1 MKTGLNATNV
11 RVFEAVA
18 RLHSVTRAADELET
32 SQPYVSKQIA
42 LMEEQ
47 LNIQLF
53 SRVGRRLYLTRAGET
68 LHQHTKLAVES
79 LKYAEDMLIRSAS
92 ASCKIL
98 RIATSTT
105 GMYML
110 PEWLAGF
117 EATATDLETTV
128 IVTSGD
134 EVERRVISSDVDLG
148 FVAYRPRSRS
158 FAVSVVAE
166 DSLALAVQKDHP
178 LATRFS
184 VRLDELSKERF
195 IVREPESAS
204 RALSEKRVFQKRP
217 DWRFRL
223 QINHIDA
230 IKSSLE
236 EGLGI
241 SFISK
246 RAIDRE
252 LRSGML
258 ATVPVGGID
267 LRRPICML
275 TNAHKLGSGTATCL
289 AKHIANLA
297 LESFQLKALPP
308 KRTGQTNKAD
318 YPQ

>member
-18 RLHSVTRAADELET
+18 RLQSVTLAAEELET

-42 LMEEQ
+42 VMEEQ
-47 LNIQLF
+47 LAVQLF
-53 SRVGRRLYLTRAGET
+53 ARVGRRLYLTQAGEL
-68 LHQHTKLAVES
+68 LHQHTKVVVES
-79 LKYAEDMLIRSAS
+79 LKEAEEMLSRAAS
-92 ASCKIL
+92 ASQKRL

-117 EATATDLETTV
+117 EKKVADLETTV
-128 IVTSGD
+128 LVTSGD
-134 EVERRVISSDVDLG
+134 EVERQVISGEADLG
-148 FVAYRPRSRS
+148 FIASRPRFRS
-158 FAVSVVAE
+158 FLVSVVAE

-178 LATRFS
+178 LATHSS
-184 VRLDELSKERF
+184 VSLDELSKERF

-204 RALSEKRVFQKRP
+204 RALTERRIFQKRP

-241 SFISK
+241 SFISR

-252 LRSGML
+252 LQSGTL
-258 ATVPVGGID
+258 ATIPVDGVD

-275 TNAHKLGSGTATCL
+275 TDAHKFGSKIAVRL
-289 AKHIANLA
+289 AKHIASHASQN
-297 LESFQLKALPP
+297 F
-308 KRTGQTNKAD
+308 RC
-318 YPQ
+318 

>member
-1 MKTGLNATNV
+1 MKTALTATNV
-11 RVFEAVA
+11 RVFEVVA
-18 RLHSVTRAADELET
+18 RLQSVTRAAEELET
-32 SQPYVSKQIA
+32 TQPYVSKQIA

-47 LNIQLF
+47 LNVQLV
-53 SRVGRRLYLTRAGET
+53 SRVGRRLYLTPAGEM
-68 LHQHTKLAVES
+68 LHQHTKAVVES
-79 LKYAEDMLIRSAS
+79 LKDAEDMLLRVSAS
-92 ASCKIL
+92 QKRL

-110 PEWLAGF
+110 PKWLAGF
-117 EATATDLETTV
+117 EEKVAGLETTV

-134 EVERRVISSDVDLG
+134 EVERRVISGDVDLG
-148 FVAYRPRSRS
+148 FIAYRPRSRS
-158 FAVSVVAE
+158 FVVSVVAE

-178 LATRFS
+178 LAIRSS
-184 VRLDELSKERF
+184 VRLDELSKEQF

-204 RALSEKRVFQKRP
+204 RALTEKRVFQKHP
-217 DWRFRL
+217 DWKFRL

-252 LRSGML
+252 LQSGTL
-258 ATVPVGGID
+258 AVVPVDGLD

-275 TNAHKLGSGTATCL
+275 TNPHKFGSKVAICL
-289 AKHIANLA
+289 AKHVANHVL
-297 LESFQLKALPP
+297 
-308 KRTGQTNKAD
+308 
-318 YPQ
+318 

>member
-18 RLHSVTRAADELET
+18 RLHSVTLAADELET
-32 SQPYVSKQIA
+32 SQPCVSKQIA
-42 LMEEQ
+42 VMEEQ
-47 LNIQLF
+47 LAVQLF
-53 SRVGRRLYLTRAGET
+53 ARAGRRLYLTQAGEM
-68 LHQHTKLAVES
+68 LHQHTKVVVES
-79 LKYAEDMLIRSAS
+79 LKQAEDMLSRAAS
-92 ASCKIL
+92 ASQKRL

-110 PEWLAGF
+110 PEWLAGLKHV
-117 EATATDLETTV
+117 TDLETTV
-128 IVTSGD
+128 LVTSGD
-134 EVERRVISSDVDLG
+134 EVERQVTSGEADLG
-148 FVAYRPRSRS
+148 FIASRPRSRS
-158 FAVSVVAE
+158 VVVQVVAE

-178 LATRFS
+178 LATRSS
-184 VRLDELSKERF
+184 VSLDELSKERF

-204 RALSEKRVFQKRP
+204 RALTERRIFQKRP
-217 DWRFRL
+217 DWKFRL

-252 LRSGML
+252 LLSGTL
-258 ATVPVGGID
+258 AMVPVDGVD

-275 TNAHKLGSGTATCL
+275 TNAQKFGSKIAIRL
-289 AKHIANLA
+289 AKHIANHA
-297 LESFQLKALPP
+297 L
-308 KRTGQTNKAD
+308 
-318 YPQ
+318 

>member
-1 MKTGLNATNV
+1 MNTALTATNV

-18 RLHSVTRAADELET
+18 RLQSVTRAAEELEV
-32 SQPYVSKQIA
+32 SQPYISKQIA
-42 LMEEQ
+42 VMEKQ
-47 LNIQLF
+47 LDVHLF
-53 SRVGRRLYLTRAGET
+53 SRVGRRLYLTTAGKM
-68 LHQHTKLAVES
+68 LHQHTKVVVES
-79 LKYAEDMLIRSAS
+79 LKAAEDMLLSTSSAS
-92 ASCKIL
+92 QKRL

-117 EATATDLETTV
+117 ENYVADLETTV
-128 IVTSGD
+128 IVTNGD
-134 EVERRVISSDVDLG
+134 EVEQRVISGDVDLG
-148 FVAYRPRSRS
+148 FIANRPRSRS
-158 FAVSVVAE
+158 FVVSVVAE
-166 DSLALAVQKDHP
+166 DSLALAVRKDHP
-178 LATRFS
+178 LADRSS
-184 VRLDELSKERF
+184 VKLDELSKERF

-204 RALSEKRVFQKRP
+204 RALTEKRIFQKHP

-252 LRSGML
+252 LQSGAL
-258 ATVPVGGID
+258 ATVPVEGVD

-275 TNAHKLGSGTATCL
+275 TDAHKFGSKIAVCL
-289 AKHIANLA
+289 AKHIV
-297 LESFQLKALPP
+297 SH
-308 KRTGQTNKAD
+308 TS
-318 YPQ
+318 

>member
-1 MKTGLNATNV
+1 MKTALTATNV

-18 RLHSVTRAADELET
+18 RLQSVTRAAEELET

-42 LMEEQ
+42 VMERQ
-47 LNIQLF
+47 LNVQLF
-53 SRVGRRLYLTRAGET
+53 SRVGRRLCLTRAGEM
-68 LHQHTKLAVES
+68 LQQHAKVAVES
-79 LKYAEDMLIRSAS
+79 LNSAEDMLLRSAS
-92 ASCKIL
+92 ASCKRL

-117 EATATDLETTV
+117 EAKIAGLETTI
-128 IVTSGD
+128 IVTSGED
-134 EVERRVISSDVDLG
+134 VERRVISGDVDIG
-148 FVAYRPRSRS
+148 FIASRPRSRS
-158 FAVSVVAE
+158 LAVSVVAE
-166 DSLALAVQKDHP
+166 DSLALTVQTTHP
-178 LATRFS
+178 LADRSS

-195 IVREPESAS
+195 IVRELGSAS
-204 RALSEKRVFQKRP
+204 RALTEERVFQKRP

-252 LRSGML
+252 LQSGTL
-258 ATVPVGGID
+258 AVVPVEGVD

-275 TNAHKLGSGTATCL
+275 TNAHKFGSKIANRL
-289 AKHIANLA
+289 AKHIANYA
-297 LESFQLKALPP
+297 S
-308 KRTGQTNKAD
+308 
-318 YPQ
+318 

>member
-1 MKTGLNATNV
+1 MKTGLDATNV

-18 RLHSVTRAADELET
+18 RLHSVTLAAEELET

-42 LMEEQ
+42 VMEEQ
-47 LNIQLF
+47 LDVQLF
-53 SRVGRRLYLTRAGET
+53 ARVGRRLYLTQAGEM
-68 LHQHTKLAVES
+68 LHQHTKVVVES
-79 LKYAEDMLIRSAS
+79 LKQAEEMLSRAAS
-92 ASCKIL
+92 ASQKRL

-117 EATATDLETTV
+117 KHVADLETRV
-128 IVTSGD
+128 LVTSGD
-134 EVERRVISSDVDLG
+134 EVERQVISGEADLG
-148 FVAYRPRSRS
+148 FIASRPRSRS
-158 FAVSVVAE
+158 LVVHVVAE
-166 DSLALAVQKDHP
+166 DSLALAVQRNHP
-178 LATRFS
+178 LATRSS
-184 VRLDELSKERF
+184 VSLDELSKERF

-204 RALSEKRVFQKRP
+204 RALTERRIFQKRP
-217 DWRFRL
+217 DWKFRL

-252 LRSGML
+252 LRSGTL
-258 ATVPVGGID
+258 AMVPVDGVD

-275 TNAHKLGSGTATCL
+275 TNAHKFGSKIAIRL
-289 AKHIANLA
+289 EKHIANHA
-297 LESFQLKALPP
+297 P
-308 KRTGQTNKAD
+308 
-318 YPQ
+318 

>member
-11 RVFEAVA
+11 RMFEAVA
-18 RLHSVTRAADELET
+18 RLHSVTLAAEELET

-42 LMEEQ
+42 VMEEQ
-47 LNIQLF
+47 LAVQLF
-53 SRVGRRLYLTRAGET
+53 ARVGRRLYLTEAGEM
-68 LHQHTKLAVES
+68 LHQHTKVVVES
-79 LKYAEDMLIRSAS
+79 LKDAEEMLSRVAS
-92 ASCKIL
+92 VSQKRL

-117 EATATDLETTV
+117 KNVADLETTV
-128 IVTSGD
+128 LVTSGD
-134 EVERRVISSDVDLG
+134 EVERPVLSGEADLG
-148 FVAYRPRSRS
+148 LIASRPRSRS
-158 FAVSVVAE
+158 FLVRVVAE

-178 LATRFS
+178 LATRSS
-184 VRLDELSKERF
+184 VSLPELSKERF

-204 RALSEKRVFQKRP
+204 RALTERRIFQQRP
-217 DWRFRL
+217 DWKFRL

-252 LRSGML
+252 LHSGAL
-258 ATVPVGGID
+258 ATVPVDGVD

-275 TNAHKLGSGTATCL
+275 TNAHKCGSKTAIRL
-289 AKHIANLA
+289 AKHIC
-297 LESFQLKALPP
+297 ESRAVKLPH
-308 KRTGQTNKAD
+308 
-318 YPQ
+318 

>member
-1 MKTGLNATNV
+1 MKTALTATNV

-18 RLHSVTRAADELET
+18 RLQSATRAAEELET

-47 LNIQLF
+47 LNVQLF
-53 SRVGRRLYLTRAGET
+53 SRVGRRLYLTRAGEM
-68 LHQHTKLAVES
+68 LHQHAKVAVES
-79 LKYAEDMLIRSAS
+79 LKQAEDMLLRSAS
-92 ASCKIL
+92 ASCKRL
-98 RIATSTT
+98 RIATTTT

-117 EATATDLETTV
+117 EGKVTDLETTV
-128 IVTSGD
+128 VVTSGD
-134 EVERRVISSDVDLG
+134 EVERRVISGDVDLG
-148 FVAYRPRSRS
+148 FVARRPRSRG
-158 FAVSVVAE
+158 FVVSVVAE
-166 DSLALAVQKDHP
+166 DSLALAVQRDHP
-178 LATRFS
+178 LTTRSS

-204 RALSEKRVFQKRP
+204 RALAEKRVFQKHP

-223 QINHIDA
+223 QINRIDA

-252 LRSGML
+252 LQSGTL
-258 ATVPVGGID
+258 AVVSVDGVD

-275 TNAHKLGSGTATCL
+275 TNAHQFGSKIATRL
-289 AKHIANLA
+289 ARHIANHA
-297 LESFQLKALPP
+297 L
-308 KRTGQTNKAD
+308 
-318 YPQ
+318 

>member
-1 MKTGLNATNV
+1 MKTGLNATNI

-18 RLHSVTRAADELET
+18 RLQSVGRAAEELET

-42 LMEEQ
+42 VMEEQ
-47 LNIQLF
+47 LAVQLF
-53 SRVGRRLYLTRAGET
+53 SRVGRRLYLTEAGEM
-68 LHQHTKLAVES
+68 LHQHAKVVVES
-79 LKYAEDMLIRSAS
+79 LKDAEDMLSRAAS
-92 ASCKIL
+92 ASQNRL

-110 PEWLAGF
+110 PKWLAGF
-117 EATATDLETTV
+117 KHVADLETTV
-128 IVTSGD
+128 LVTSGD
-134 EVERRVISSDVDLG
+134 EVERRLMTGDADLG
-148 FVAYRPRSRS
+148 FIAGRPRSRS
-158 FAVSVVAE
+158 FVVNVVAE

-178 LATRFS
+178 LATRTS

-204 RALSEKRVFQKRP
+204 RALTERRIFQKRP

-223 QINHIDA
+223 QMNHIDA

-252 LRSGML
+252 LHSGTL
-258 ATVPVGGID
+258 AMVPVDGVD

-275 TNAHKLGSGTATCL
+275 TNAQRSGSNMAICL
-289 AKHIANLA
+289 AKHIA
-297 LESFQLKALPP
+297 SHIS
-308 KRTGQTNKAD
+308 
-318 YPQ
+318 

>member
-18 RLHSVTRAADELET
+18 RLHSVTLAAEEMET
-32 SQPYVSKQIA
+32 SQPYVSKQLA
-42 LMEEQ
+42 VMEEQ
-47 LNIQLF
+47 LAVQLF
-53 SRVGRRLYLTRAGET
+53 ARVGRRLYLTEAGEM
-68 LHQHTKLAVES
+68 LYQRTKVVVES
-79 LKYAEDMLIRSAS
+79 LKDAEEMLSRAAS
-92 ASCKIL
+92 ASQKRL

-110 PEWLAGF
+110 PEWIAGLKYLA
-117 EATATDLETTV
+117 DLEMTV
-128 IVTSGD
+128 LVMSGD
-134 EVERRVISSDVDLG
+134 EVERRVLSGEADLG
-148 FVAYRPRSRS
+148 FIASRPWSRS
-158 FAVSVVAE
+158 LLVRVVAE

-178 LATRFS
+178 LAARSS
-184 VRLDELSKERF
+184 VNLDELSKERF

-204 RALSEKRVFQKRP
+204 RVLTERKVFQKWP

-246 RAIDRE
+246 RAIHSE
-252 LRSGML
+252 LHSGTL
-258 ATVPVGGID
+258 ATVPVDGVD

-275 TNAHKLGSGTATCL
+275 INAHKFGTNTAIRL
-289 AKHIANLA
+289 AKHIANHA
-297 LESFQLKALPP
+297 L
-308 KRTGQTNKAD
+308 
-318 YPQ
+318 

>member
-1 MKTGLNATNV
+1 V
-11 RVFEAVA
+11 
-18 RLHSVTRAADELET
+18 
-32 SQPYVSKQIA
+32 I
-42 LMEEQ
+42 EEQ
-47 LNIQLF
+47 LDVQLF
-53 SRVGRRLYLTRAGET
+53 ARVGRRLYLTQAGEMQ
-68 LHQHTKLAVES
+68 HQHTKVVVES
-79 LKYAEDMLIRSAS
+79 LKQAEEMLSQAAS
-92 ASCKIL
+92 ASQKRL

-117 EATATDLETTV
+117 EKKAAELETEV
-128 IVTSGD
+128 IVTNGD
-134 EVERRVISSDVDLG
+134 EVQRRVLSGDVDLG
-148 FVAYRPRSRS
+148 FVANRPRSRS
-158 FAVSVVAE
+158 FVVSVVAE
-166 DSLALAVQKDHP
+166 DSLTLAVPKDHP
-178 LATRFS
+178 LATCSS

-204 RALSEKRVFQKRP
+204 RALTEKRVFQKRP

-252 LRSGML
+252 LKSGTV
-258 ATVPVGGID
+258 AIVPVDGVD

-275 TNAHKLGSGTATCL
+275 TNAHRSGSNIAIRL
-289 AKHIANLA
+289 AKHIANHA
-297 LESFQLKALPP
+297 L
-308 KRTGQTNKAD
+308 
-318 YPQ
+318 

>member
-18 RLHSVTRAADELET
+18 RLHSVTLAADELET

-42 LMEEQ
+42 VMEEQ
-47 LNIQLF
+47 LAAQLF
-53 SRVGRRLYLTRAGET
+53 ARAGRRLYLTQAGEM
-68 LHQHTKLAVES
+68 LYQHTKVVVES
-79 LKYAEDMLIRSAS
+79 LKQAEEMLSRAAS
-92 ASCKIL
+92 ASQKRL

-117 EATATDLETTV
+117 KHVADLETTV
-128 IVTSGD
+128 LVTSGD
-134 EVERRVISSDVDLG
+134 EVERQVISGEADLG
-148 FVAYRPRSRS
+148 FIASRPRSRS
-158 FAVSVVAE
+158 FVVHVVAE

-178 LATRFS
+178 LATRSS
-184 VRLDELSKERF
+184 VSLDELSKERF

-204 RALSEKRVFQKRP
+204 RALTERRIFQKRP
-217 DWRFRL
+217 DWKFRL

-252 LRSGML
+252 LQSGTL
-258 ATVPVGGID
+258 AMVPVDGVD

-275 TNAHKLGSGTATCL
+275 TNAQKFGSKIAIRL
-289 AKHIANLA
+289 EKHIANHA
-297 LESFQLKALPP
+297 L
-308 KRTGQTNKAD
+308 
-318 YPQ
+318 

>member
-1 MKTGLNATNV
+1 MNTTLTATNV

-18 RLHSVTRAADELET
+18 RLQSVTRAAEELET

-42 LMEEQ
+42 VMEKQ
-47 LNIQLF
+47 LDVHLF
-53 SRVGRRLYLTRAGET
+53 SRIGRRLYLTSAGKM
-68 LHQHTKLAVES
+68 LHQHTKVVVES
-79 LKYAEDMLIRSAS
+79 LKAAEDMLLRAAPGSQ
-92 ASCKIL
+92 KRL

-117 EATATDLETTV
+117 ENKVADLETTV
-128 IVTSGD
+128 IVTNGD
-134 EVERRVISSDVDLG
+134 EVEQRVVSGDVDLG
-148 FVAYRPRSRS
+148 FIANRPRSRS
-158 FAVSVVAE
+158 FVVSVVAE

-178 LATRFS
+178 LADRSS

-204 RALSEKRVFQKRP
+204 RALAEKRVFQKHP

-252 LRSGML
+252 LQSGTL
-258 ATVPVGGID
+258 AMVPVDGVD

-275 TNAHKLGSGTATCL
+275 TNAHKFGSKIAIRL
-289 AKHIANLA
+289 AKHIANHA
-297 LESFQLKALPP
+297 L
-308 KRTGQTNKAD
+308 
-318 YPQ
+318 

>member
-1 MKTGLNATNV
+1 MNTALTATNV

-18 RLHSVTRAADELET
+18 RLQSVTRAAEELEA
-32 SQPYVSKQIA
+32 SQPYISKQIA
-42 LMEEQ
+42 VMERQ
-47 LNIQLF
+47 LDVHLF
-53 SRVGRRLYLTRAGET
+53 SRVGRRLYLTPAGKM
-68 LHQHTKLAVES
+68 LHQHTKVVVES
-79 LKYAEDMLIRSAS
+79 LKAAEDMLLSAS
-92 ASCKIL
+92 SASQKRL

-117 EATATDLETTV
+117 DNNMADLETTV
-128 IVTSGD
+128 IVTNGD
-134 EVERRVISSDVDLG
+134 EVEQRVISGDVDLG
-148 FVAYRPRSRS
+148 FIANRPRSRS
-158 FAVSVVAE
+158 FVVSVVAE

-178 LATRFS
+178 LADRSS
-184 VRLDELSKERF
+184 VRLGELSKERF

-204 RALSEKRVFQKRP
+204 RALAEMRIFQKHP

-241 SFISK
+241 SFISR

-252 LRSGML
+252 LQSGTL
-258 ATVPVGGID
+258 AAIPVDGVD

-275 TNAHKLGSGTATCL
+275 TDAHKFGSKIAVRL
-289 AKHIANLA
+289 AKHIASHASQN
-297 LESFQLKALPP
+297 F
-308 KRTGQTNKAD
+308 RC
-318 YPQ
+318 

>member
-18 RLHSVTRAADELET
+18 RLHSVTLAADELET

-42 LMEEQ
+42 VMEEQ
-47 LNIQLF
+47 LAVQLF
-53 SRVGRRLYLTRAGET
+53 ARAGRRLYLTQAGEM
-68 LHQHTKLAVES
+68 LHQHTKVVVES
-79 LKYAEDMLIRSAS
+79 LKQAEEMLSRAAS
-92 ASCKIL
+92 ASQKRL

-117 EATATDLETTV
+117 KHVADLETTV
-128 IVTSGD
+128 LVTSGD
-134 EVERRVISSDVDLG
+134 EVERQVISGEADLG
-148 FVAYRPRSRS
+148 FIASRPRSRS
-158 FAVSVVAE
+158 LVVHVVAE
-166 DSLALAVQKDHP
+166 DSLALAVQRNHP
-178 LATRFS
+178 LATRSS
-184 VRLDELSKERF
+184 VSLDELSKERF

-204 RALSEKRVFQKRP
+204 RALTERRIFQKRP
-217 DWRFRL
+217 DWKFRL

-252 LRSGML
+252 LQSGTL
-258 ATVPVGGID
+258 AMVPVDGVD

-275 TNAHKLGSGTATCL
+275 TNAQKFGSKIAIRL
-289 AKHIANLA
+289 EKHIANHA
-297 LESFQLKALPP
+297 L
-308 KRTGQTNKAD
+308 
-318 YPQ
+318 